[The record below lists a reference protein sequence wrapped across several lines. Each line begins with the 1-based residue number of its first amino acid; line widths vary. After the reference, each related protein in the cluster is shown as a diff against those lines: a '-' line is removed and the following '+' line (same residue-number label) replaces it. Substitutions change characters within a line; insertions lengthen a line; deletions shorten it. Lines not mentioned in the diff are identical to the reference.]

1 MRLSE
6 IARKELIDFN
16 EGRFWGPVGRADL
29 MIEGESG
36 AIKSLVLGRGRFTG
50 FAQSEEIA
58 IPWSAIIKVGKDVII
73 IDIDS
78 QKTCMD

>member
-16 EGRFWGPVGRADL
+16 EGKFWGPVGRADL
-29 MIEGESG
+29 MIEEESG
-36 AIKSLVLGRGRFTG
+36 TIKSLVLGRGRFTG